1 MYIRIN
7 MYPQLQGKIFKK
19 VTNEDDLALVFD
31 GGSPGS
37 SYVFYHYQDCCES
50 VRIEDICGDLSDLE
64 NTPIQSLPE
73 GLSVGGNLYLE
84 KTQIQ
89 SLPEGL
95 SVNGNLDL
103 EYTQIQSLPEGLS
116 VGGYLDLKNS
126 QIQSLPEGLSVG
138 GHLIL
143 ENSSIQSLPEGLS
156 SSRSWL

>member
-64 NTPIQSLPE
+64 NTPILKVEEVTSNKYDTEDSSKPCTE
-73 GLSVGGNLYLE
+73 YDCYTWTFYKFSTIKGSVTVRWLGESNGYYSE
-84 KTQIQ
+84 
-89 SLPEGL
+89 
-95 SVNGNLDL
+95 SVDFETYE
-103 EYTQIQSLPEGLS
+103 EYMRWKEW
-116 VGGYLDLKNS
+116 D
-126 QIQSLPEGLSVG
+126 
-138 GHLIL
+138 
-143 ENSSIQSLPEGLS
+143 
-156 SSRSWL
+156 